1 MAYAT
6 GTATGFQDLY
16 DKLLAFLKTDETLVA
31 AGQNWQVAWQ
41 NTTTGDVVLRGP
53 GLSNQDQIYIGFSLF
68 KDPPRDSYWI
78 EIRGMTGVL
87 PGATNYS
94 AHINTSDCVRM
105 FVDTQPMTYW
115 FVASGRR
122 FAVVVKISTVFQT
135 LYGGLYL
142 PYATPLSYN
151 YPLFIGGSAG
161 PLGYFEVRSWRDET
175 DSHSLFPCSYRS
187 TSITGTQASAYF
199 LNPGGNWYNI
209 AVRGNLTEHSL
220 APEQAFDTWG
230 TSESATSH
238 YGMNF
243 VRFRSRECF
252 GGQFALHPCT
262 IVRGGENSQTYGV
275 LDGVFRVQ
283 GFGNSSE
290 NLVTIGGVDHLVV
303 QNVFRT
309 SIDDYWA
316 LALE

>member
-1 MAYAT
+1 MAFAT
-6 GTATGFQDLY
+6 GTASDYADLWN
-16 DKLLAFLKTDETLVA
+16 KLQTFLKTDPTLVA

-41 NTTTGDVVLRGP
+41 SSENSDVVLRGP
-53 GLSNQDQIYIGFSLF
+53 GLSNQDQVYIGFRLVV
-68 KDPPRDSYWI
+68 DAPRDSYWI
-78 EIRGMTGVL
+78 AIRGMTGVL
-87 PGATNYS
+87 PSSTSFAL
-94 AHINTSDCVRM
+94 HINTSDEVRM

-122 FAVVVKISTVFQT
+122 FVVVLKISTVFQT
-135 LYGGLYL
+135 LYGGLFL
-142 PYATPLSYN
+142 PYATPLSYS

-161 PLGYFEVRSWRDET
+161 PLGYHEVRNWRDERNFH
-175 DSHSLFPCSYRS
+175 SHFPCAFSV
-187 TSITGTQASAYF
+187 TGAFFTPSSAYF
-199 LNPGGNWYNI
+199 LNPNGNWHNI
-209 AVRGNLTEHSL
+209 AVRGDALTHAM
-220 APEQAFDTWG
+220 APEFAFDTWG
-230 TSESATSH
+230 TSETNSSH

-252 GGQFALHPCT
+252 GGAYALHPCT
-262 IVRGGENSQTYGV
+262 IVRAPPNDQTYGI

-283 GFGNSSE
+283 GFANSSE
-290 NLVTIGGVDHLVV
+290 NLVTIGGVDHLTV